1 MWASDGWG
9 EQAIELVIKNCE
21 GLFRRHDADEDRADE
36 SLSRVEQR
44 GGFACHI
51 YRSDQLS
58 VCLGCGE
65 DLPDD
70 GGELAL
76 AAGEHAPE
84 LPPGGRD

>member
-58 VCLGCGE
+58 VCLGRGE

-84 LPPGGRD
+84 LPAGGRD